1 MMFHTETREV
11 FSTMEPEGA
20 LITLRVDQLDYDASN
35 DRYTITLNNCAVVN
49 AEEDNKETEHIKL
62 EITDRSKIVHVEKGK
77 FIPNQL
83 MKVSEEDQKMAEH
96 NIIKTHFHT
105 GSEPILTTRDRWFL
119 IFWAL
124 YIIAAVLVFVVIE
137 GDTFVS
143 AFYFR
148 IVTSFGVGYGDFYP
162 RTPMGKLL
170 NCLFIVIDLAKLAYI
185 DWRILSLLF
194 KYRQQKFAFEDMY
207 ASTPHPRFDRS
218 SNLEESMFAKIINHR
233 NLLIY
238 ISLLLSLFFVSGTL
252 VMCLH
257 EGHGWLEGLE
267 WNFVTLSQVGYG
279 NTVPRTPTGQIFS
292 IFYIILGYVLLLSLA
307 VIIFDK
313 FMLKMMQQDTQKSI
327 NDRNKIESVGLLSQ

>member
-1 MMFHTETREV
+1 MN
-11 FSTMEPEGA
+11 MESV
-20 LITLRVDQLDYDASN
+20 LVTLRVDALDYDETN
-35 DRYTITLNNCAVVN
+35 DRYTITLNDCALTLMD
-49 AEEDNKETEHIKL
+49 AEDEDNKETELIKF
-62 EITDRSKIVHVEKGK
+62 EINDRSKVVHVDRNSK
-77 FIPNQL
+77 FIANQAIKL
-83 MKVSEEDQKMAEH
+83 SEDDQKMAEQDILNKSH
-96 NIIKTHFHT
+96 VKAAND
-105 GSEPILTTRDRWFL
+105 GILTVRDKWFL

-162 RTPMGKLL
+162 QTPMGKLL

-194 KYRQQKFAFEDMY
+194 KYRQRAFDN
-207 ASTPHPRFDRS
+207 A
-218 SNLEESMFAKIINHR
+218 NVFAKIINHR

-292 IFYIILGYVLLLSLA
+292 IFYIILG
-307 VIIFDK
+307 
-313 FMLKMMQQDTQKSI
+313 
-327 NDRNKIESVGLLSQ
+327 

>member
-1 MMFHTETREV
+1 MN
-11 FSTMEPEGA
+11 MESV
-20 LITLRVDQLDYDASN
+20 LVTLRVDALDYDETN
-35 DRYTITLNNCAVVN
+35 DRYTITLNDCALTLMD
-49 AEEDNKETEHIKL
+49 AEDEDNKETELIKF
-62 EITDRSKIVHVEKGK
+62 EINDRSKVVHVDRNSK
-77 FIPNQL
+77 FIANQAIKL
-83 MKVSEEDQKMAEH
+83 SEDDQKMAEQDILNKSH
-96 NIIKTHFHT
+96 VKAAND
-105 GSEPILTTRDRWFL
+105 GILTVRDKWFL

-162 RTPMGKLL
+162 QTPMGKLL